1 MEMRNIKK
9 DITFV
14 LERTDEINTK
24 ASSQNENQESTPNEL
39 ENRLTGSI
47 AQIENKMAIFENSKQ
62 DVSTKLADLLKKN
75 EKLTEDLTKVSGIKS
90 QFDSKANIWDGKV
103 DSAEIKKINSFVDEE
118 VKKIKINIENI
129 ERKSDDVNK
138 LNDKFITKD
147 EFKDLKSNVNKLSE
161 TIKGDNTN
169 NSNSSNN
176 EHLEGKINKLETFN
190 GEFNNKFANLM
201 EMNSQIN
208 DEIIV
213 LSGLKSKFDAK
224 AKFWDS
230 KLTVQ

>member
-1 MEMRNIKK
+1 MEMKNIKK

-14 LERTDEINTK
+14 LERTDKINTK
-24 ASSQNENQESTPNEL
+24 ASSQNVNQESTQNEL

-90 QFDSKANIWDGKV
+90 QFDSKANIWDGKA

-147 EFKDLKSNVNKLSE
+147 EFKDLKSNVNQLSE
-161 TIKGDNTN
+161 TIKGNNTD

-176 EHLEGKINKLETFN
+176 EQLEE
-190 GEFNNKFANLM
+190 
-201 EMNSQIN
+201 
-208 DEIIV
+208 
-213 LSGLKSKFDAK
+213 
-224 AKFWDS
+224 
-230 KLTVQ
+230 